1 MSTRKSE
8 GASRRGT
15 PTDAAAEPAAG
26 DWRPAPWIGSQCAEL
41 AGQPGHALLLH
52 GPSGLGQYALA
63 LALARRWLCLTP
75 EEGAACGRCSS
86 CHAIDVRTHADLC
99 VLMPETLAMELG
111 WPLDE
116 KSQADIDDKK
126 RKPSREI
133 RVEAMRDAIE
143 FAQRTSAADHGKV
156 VLIFPAERM
165 NAVTANAL
173 LKTLEEP
180 PGDARFL
187 LASESAQ
194 DLMPTIRSRCIGVQM
209 RWPSPDAAVEW
220 LVGQGVDPTDAPAL
234 LQAFGGRP
242 DDALAG
248 ARAGFTQRNWSGLP
262 RAMQRGDVQA
272 LQELGAPALVDL
284 MQKLCHDLH
293 RQVHQQAPRYFR
305 AEDLPTAPTVQVLA
319 DWARSLSRARRTV
332 EHTFQP
338 GLQVEALLG
347 AAKTALHSARAP
359 NHR

>member
-1 MSTRKSE
+1 VSAGRARE
-8 GASRRGT
+8 AASRRGA
-15 PTDAAAEPAAG
+15 PANAHPVDDA
-26 DWRPAPWIGSQCAEL
+26 RSAPWIEAQCAEL
-41 AGQPGHALLLH
+41 SRQGGHALLLH

-63 LALARRWLCLTP
+63 LALARRWLCLAP
-75 EEGAACGRCSS
+75 VEGVACGQCSS
-86 CHAIDVRTHADLC
+86 CHAIEVRTHGDLC

-116 KSQADIDDKK
+116 KAQADIDDKK

-143 FAQRTSAADHGKV
+143 FSQRTSAGDHGKV
-156 VLIFPAERM
+156 ILIFPAERM

-180 PGDARFL
+180 PGDSRFL

-194 DLMPTIRSRCIGVQM
+194 DLMPTIRSRCIGVRM
-209 RWPSPDAAVEW
+209 RWPTQQESVEW
-220 LVGQGVDPTDAPAL
+220 LIGQGIDATDAPAL

-242 DDALAG
+242 DDALGG
-248 ARAGFTQRNWSGLP
+248 ARAGFTGRNWAGLP
-262 RAMQRGDVQA
+262 RAIQRGDVAA
-272 LQELGAPALVDL
+272 LQELGASVLVDL

-293 RQVHQQAPRYFR
+293 RQRHQQAPRYFR
-305 AEDLPTAPTVQVLA
+305 SEDLPEAPTVRVLA
-319 DWARSLSRARRTV
+319 DWARSLSAARRTV
-332 EHTFQP
+332 DHPFQA

-347 AAKTALHSARAP
+347 AAKIALHSSRSSAR
-359 NHR
+359 R